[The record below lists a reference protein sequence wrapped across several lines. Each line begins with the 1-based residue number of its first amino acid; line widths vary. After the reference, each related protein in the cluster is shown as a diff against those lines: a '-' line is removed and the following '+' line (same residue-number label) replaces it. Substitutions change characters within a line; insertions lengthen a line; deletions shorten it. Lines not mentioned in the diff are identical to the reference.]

1 MHKVIYEKNVK
12 LIRYVLH
19 FTIYFYFFYLTV
31 YTTGK
36 YKTGDSDFYRF
47 THFDDRIT

>member
-12 LIRYVLH
+12 LIMYVLH

-31 YTTGK
+31 YTSGK
-36 YKTGDSDFYRF
+36 YKTGDSDFCRF